1 MVLLPDKSIRKKSRK
16 ISSRNSLQVVP
27 AAALHCSRRAE
38 DQSGR
43 SRLKPYGKG
52 RGGRFVTRHILFHFL
67 ANLSMQKKRSEGSKA
82 TCGHASIA
90 AGNAPPSVPAKENN
104 IRIGH
109 GASTAAAPISKKK
122 KISRP
127 QEDQYSSFP
136 VPGENR
142 GDRVPITQDRM
153 YRKIFPS
160 AETRLTASQEAGT
173 DNSYAGTWLRTFG
186 APAARQIIF
195 SAAPVAGY
203 PAAACYFQIVSAAG
217 LIPGIRHRSPIV
229 SA

>member
-1 MVLLPDKSIRKKSRK
+1 MKLFQFYGSSGNASFNMVLLPDKSIRKKSRK

-67 ANLSMQKKRSEGSKA
+67 ANLSMQKKRFEGSKA

-109 GASTAAAPISKKK
+109 GASTAAEKKK
-122 KISRP
+122 KKKNQQAAGRSVQLLSCAGRKQGRP
-127 QEDQYSSFP
+127 CSHNAGPDVQKDFP
-136 VPGENR
+136 VR
-142 GDRVPITQDRM
+142 
-153 YRKIFPS
+153 
-160 AETRLTASQEAGT
+160 
-173 DNSYAGTWLRTFG
+173 
-186 APAARQIIF
+186 
-195 SAAPVAGY
+195 
-203 PAAACYFQIVSAAG
+203 
-217 LIPGIRHRSPIV
+217 
-229 SA
+229 